1 MGSFYRRRFCR
12 KHWQGPARAPTA
24 ASPLLETKLG
34 CKSRAG
40 ELSALRNGDPC
51 TRRIL
56 PVGGRPISTSSR
68 PGWVLL
74 TSEQRY
80 LPGCE
85 IPSRA
90 LLAWADA
97 CLTAR
102 SPNETI
108 PTRRACLVVV
118 SVCPPCSRR
127 ARRDQSSSKQSLTC
141 SDMISRTWTSG
152 PWKRSRANA
161 SAALQLKR
169 RRTDLT
175 RPRGVRL
182 DGNDDRLLLGLEEG
196 EPATLPT

>member
-1 MGSFYRRRFCR
+1 VYQ
-12 KHWQGPARAPTA
+12 K
-24 ASPLLETKLG
+24 
-34 CKSRAG
+34 
-40 ELSALRNGDPC
+40 N
-51 TRRIL
+51 

-68 PGWVLL
+68 PGGVLL

-80 LPGCE
+80 LQGCE

-141 SDMISRTWTSG
+141 SDMISRTWTG

-182 DGNDDRLLLGLEEG
+182 DGNDDRLLLGLEEESPPPSRLSSCRSAAFMRPSHG
-196 EPATLPT
+196 RREKPRYSFSVLPARRVTADILGHSNRSLRYVNG